1 MSEEEGGD
9 PEAEVF
15 IDEEMEMRNNELIY
29 HYLIFNIRKEFV
41 TGMVANVD
49 WTPFELIDLILSV
62 FPKVI
67 KPIKL
72 KDQYLKMKEED

>member
-1 MSEEEGGD
+1 MEEEI
-9 PEAEVF
+9 ET
-15 IDEEMEMRNNELIY
+15 RNGEDIY

-49 WTPFELIDLILSV
+49 WTPFELIDLILSI

-67 KPIKL
+67 KLIDFK
-72 KDQYLKMKEED
+72 KEL